1 MRPYRIGKEYSVIP
15 DNGPVYLDNHA
26 TTRVDPD
33 VVESML
39 PWFTDNYGNA
49 GSGTHAM
56 GVEARDAV
64 EAARQQVAQAV
75 GATPREIVFTS
86 GATESINLA
95 MVGAVSRQLIT
106 QCIVPKTEHA
116 AVLDVADQLERQG
129 LSVCRLPVATK
140 DSKTPGA
147 LDLDD
152 LDAVVC
158 SGPALVS
165 IMFANNEIGFIHPIS
180 DIADIVH
187 THGSLLH
194 VDCAQA
200 IGNCS
205 LDVTALGADLASFS
219 AHKCHG
225 PKGVGALYVRRQQ
238 RNVRIDPQVFG
249 GGQERGIR
257 SGTLN
262 VPGIVGMGRAC
273 ELAGERL
280 DVATR
285 QMAALRTKLW
295 DLLLEY
301 IPDIQLN
308 GPPIE
313 SGLRLPNNLNIRVPG
328 IDGATLLAELSR
340 TGVAASSGSA
350 CSSEQPRPS
359 HVLRALGLSE
369 EEARQSIRFGVSRM
383 TSSEEIEAA
392 AERLKGAVESLGH
405 V

>member
-1 MRPYRIGKEYSVIP
+1 MIP
-15 DNGPVYLDNHA
+15 ANGLVYLDNHA

-33 VVESML
+33 VVESMI
-39 PWFTDNYGNA
+39 PWFADNYGNA

-56 GVEARDAV
+56 GIEAREAV
-64 EAARQQVAQAV
+64 EAARQGVAQAV

-95 MVGAVSRQLIT
+95 MVGAVSRQSIK
-106 QCIVPKTEHA
+106 QCVVPETEHA

-140 DSKTPGA
+140 ESKAPGA
-147 LDLDD
+147 LDLDR
-152 LDAVVC
+152 LDEIV
-158 SGPALVS
+158 SSRPALVS
-165 IMFANNEIGFIHPIS
+165 VMFANNEIGLVHPIS

-187 THGSLLH
+187 AHGALLH

-205 LDVTALGADLASFS
+205 LNVTALGADLASFS

-238 RNVRIDPQVFG
+238 RIIRIDPQVFG

-273 ELAGERL
+273 ELGGERL
-280 DVATR
+280 DSAIK
-285 QMAALRTKLW
+285 QMAALRTTLW
-295 DLLLEY
+295 NRLLEH
-301 IPDIQLN
+301 IPDIRLN
-308 GPPIE
+308 GPPIDSE
-313 SGLRLPNNLNIRVPG
+313 SRLPNNLNILIPG
-328 IDGATLLAELSR
+328 IDGASLLAELSR

-383 TSSEEIEAA
+383 TTLEEIELAA
-392 AERLKGAVESLGH
+392 KRLKVAVQSLSRI
-405 V
+405 

>member
-1 MRPYRIGKEYSVIP
+1 MRSYRFGKEYAVIL
-15 DNGPVYLDNHA
+15 DNGPIYLDNHA

-75 GATPREIVFTS
+75 GATSREIVFTS

-95 MVGAVSRQLIT
+95 MIGAVSRQSIK
-106 QCIVPKTEHA
+106 QCIVPETEHA

-129 LSVCRLPVATK
+129 LSVCRLPVAPK
-140 DSKTPGA
+140 DSQVPGA
-147 LDLDD
+147 LDLDQ
-152 LDAVVC
+152 LNEKVC
-158 SGPALVS
+158 SKPALVS
-165 IMFANNEIGFIHPIS
+165 IMFANNEIGLVYPIS

-187 THGSLLH
+187 AHGALLH

-205 LDVTALGADLASFS
+205 LNVTALGADLASFS

-262 VPGIVGMGRAC
+262 VPGVVGMGRAC
-273 ELAGERL
+273 ELAVERL
-280 DVATR
+280 DVAASH
-285 QMAALRTKLW
+285 MGGLRTKLW
-295 DLLLEY
+295 NLLLEY
-301 IPDIQLN
+301 VSGIELN
-308 GPPIE
+308 GPAIE
-313 SGLRLPNNLNIRVPG
+313 SGLRLPNNLNIRIPG
-328 IDGATLLAELSR
+328 IDGATLLVELSR
-340 TGVAASSGSA
+340 NGVAASSGSA

-383 TSSEEIEAA
+383 TSLEQIEVA
-392 AERLKGAVESLGH
+392 AERLKAAVESLGH

>member
-1 MRPYRIGKEYSVIP
+1 MIL
-15 DNGPVYLDNHA
+15 DNGPIYLDNHA

-75 GATPREIVFTS
+75 GATSREIVFTS

-95 MVGAVSRQLIT
+95 MIGAVSRQSIK
-106 QCIVPKTEHA
+106 QCIVPETEHA

-129 LSVCRLPVATK
+129 LSVCRLPVAPK
-140 DSKTPGA
+140 DSQVPGA
-147 LDLDD
+147 LDLDQ
-152 LDAVVC
+152 LNEMVC
-158 SGPALVS
+158 SKPALVS
-165 IMFANNEIGFIHPIS
+165 IMFANNEIGLVYPIS

-187 THGSLLH
+187 AHGALLH

-205 LDVTALGADLASFS
+205 LNVTALGADLASFS

-262 VPGIVGMGRAC
+262 VPGVVGMGRAC
-273 ELAGERL
+273 ELAVERL
-280 DVATR
+280 DVAASH
-285 QMAALRTKLW
+285 MGGLRTKLW
-295 DLLLEY
+295 NLLLEY
-301 IPDIQLN
+301 VSGIELN
-308 GPPIE
+308 GPAIE
-313 SGLRLPNNLNIRVPG
+313 SGLRLPNNLNIRIPG
-328 IDGATLLAELSR
+328 IDGATLLVELSR
-340 TGVAASSGSA
+340 NGVAASSGSA

-383 TSSEEIEAA
+383 TSLEQIEVA
-392 AERLKGAVESLGH
+392 AERLKAAVESLGH

>member
-1 MRPYRIGKEYSVIP
+1 MRSYRFGKEYAVIL
-15 DNGPVYLDNHA
+15 DNGPIYLDNHA

-75 GATPREIVFTS
+75 GATSREIVFTS

-95 MVGAVSRQLIT
+95 MIGAVSRQSIK
-106 QCIVPKTEHA
+106 QCIVSETEHA

-129 LSVCRLPVATK
+129 LSVCRLPVAPK
-140 DSKTPGA
+140 DSQVPGA
-147 LDLDD
+147 LDLDQ
-152 LDAVVC
+152 LNEMVC
-158 SGPALVS
+158 SKPALVS
-165 IMFANNEIGFIHPIS
+165 IMFANNEIGLVYPIS

-187 THGSLLH
+187 AHGALLH

-205 LDVTALGADLASFS
+205 LNVTALGADLASFS

-262 VPGIVGMGRAC
+262 VPGVVGMGRAC
-273 ELAGERL
+273 ELAVERL
-280 DVATR
+280 DVAASH
-285 QMAALRTKLW
+285 MGGLRTKLW
-295 DLLLEY
+295 NLLLEY
-301 IPDIQLN
+301 VSGIELN
-308 GPPIE
+308 GPAIE
-313 SGLRLPNNLNIRVPG
+313 SGLRLPNNLNIRIPG
-328 IDGATLLAELSR
+328 IDGATLLVELSR
-340 TGVAASSGSA
+340 NGVAASSGSA

-383 TSSEEIEAA
+383 TSLEQIEVA
-392 AERLKGAVESLGH
+392 AERLKAAVESLGH

>member
-1 MRPYRIGKEYSVIP
+1 MIP

-33 VVESML
+33 VVESMI
-39 PWFTDNYGNA
+39 PWFTESYGNA

-56 GVEARDAV
+56 GTEARDAV
-64 EAARQQVAQAV
+64 EVARQRVAQSV
-75 GATPREIVFTS
+75 GATSREIVFTS

-95 MVGAVSRQLIT
+95 MVGAVTRQSMK
-106 QCIVPKTEHA
+106 QCVVPETEHA

-140 DSKTPGA
+140 ESKVPGA
-147 LDLDD
+147 LDVDRLDEM
-152 LDAVVC
+152 VW
-158 SGPALVS
+158 SGPTLVS
-165 IMFANNEIGFIHPIS
+165 VMFANNEIGLVHPIS

-187 THGSLLH
+187 AHGALLH

-205 LDVTALGADLASFS
+205 LDVTALGVDLASFS

-262 VPGIVGMGRAC
+262 VPGVVGMGRAC
-273 ELAGERL
+273 ELAVERL
-280 DVATR
+280 DVAAS
-285 QMAALRTKLW
+285 QMGGLRTKLW
-295 DLLLEY
+295 NLLLEY
-301 IPDIQLN
+301 IPGIELN
-308 GPPIE
+308 GPAIE
-313 SGLRLPNNLNIRVPG
+313 SGLRLPNNLNIRIPG
-328 IDGATLLAELSR
+328 IDGATLLVELSR
-340 TGVAASSGSA
+340 NGVAASSGSA

-383 TSSEEIEAA
+383 TSVEQIEVA
-392 AERLKGAVESLGH
+392 AERLKAAVESLGH

>member
-1 MRPYRIGKEYSVIP
+1 
-15 DNGPVYLDNHA
+15 
-26 TTRVDPD
+26 
-33 VVESML
+33 
-39 PWFTDNYGNA
+39 
-49 GSGTHAM
+49 
-56 GVEARDAV
+56 
-64 EAARQQVAQAV
+64 
-75 GATPREIVFTS
+75 
-86 GATESINLA
+86 
-95 MVGAVSRQLIT
+95 MVGAVSRQSMK
-106 QCIVPKTEHA
+106 QCVVPETEHA

-140 DSKTPGA
+140 ESKAPGS
-147 LDLDD
+147 LDLDR
-152 LDAVVC
+152 LDEMVW

-165 IMFANNEIGFIHPIS
+165 VMFANNEIGLVHPIS

-187 THGSLLH
+187 AHGALLH

-225 PKGVGALYVRRQQ
+225 PKGVGALYVRRQE
-238 RNVRIDPQVFG
+238 RNVRIDPQVYG

-273 ELAGERL
+273 ELAGEKL
-280 DVATR
+280 DGAIE

-295 DLLLEY
+295 NRLLEY

-313 SGLRLPNNLNIRVPG
+313 SGLRLPNNLNILVPG

-369 EEARQSIRFGVSRM
+369 EEARQSVRFGVSRM
-383 TSSEEIEAA
+383 STFEEIELA
-392 AERLKGAVESLGH
+392 AERLKAAVQSLGR

>member
-1 MRPYRIGKEYSVIP
+1 MIP
-15 DNGPVYLDNHA
+15 DDGPIYLDNHA

-75 GATPREIVFTS
+75 GATSREIVFTS

-95 MVGAVSRQLIT
+95 MIGVVSRQSIK
-106 QCIVPKTEHA
+106 QCIVPGTEHA

-129 LSVCRLPVATK
+129 LSVCRLPVAPK
-140 DSKTPGA
+140 DSQVPGA
-147 LDLDD
+147 LDLDQ
-152 LDAVVC
+152 LNEMVR
-158 SGPALVS
+158 SKPALVS
-165 IMFANNEIGFIHPIS
+165 IMFANNEIGFVYPIS

-187 THGSLLH
+187 AHGALLH

-205 LDVTALGADLASFS
+205 LNVTALGADLASFS

-262 VPGIVGMGRAC
+262 VPGVVGMGRAC
-273 ELAGERL
+273 ELAVERL
-280 DVATR
+280 EVAASH
-285 QMAALRTKLW
+285 MGGLRTKLW
-295 DLLLEY
+295 NLLLEY
-301 IPDIQLN
+301 VPGIQLN
-308 GPPIE
+308 GPAIE
-313 SGLRLPNNLNIRVPG
+313 SGLRLPNNLNIRIPG
-328 IDGATLLAELSR
+328 IDGATLLVELSR
-340 TGVAASSGSA
+340 NGVAASSGSA

-359 HVLRALGLSE
+359 HVLRALGLTE

-383 TSSEEIEAA
+383 TSLEQIEVA
-392 AERLKGAVESLGH
+392 AERLKAAVESLGH

>member
-1 MRPYRIGKEYSVIP
+1 MP

-33 VVESML
+33 VVQTML
-39 PWFTDNYGNA
+39 PWFTDTYGNA

-64 EAARQQVAQAV
+64 ETARQRVAQVV
-75 GATPREIVFTS
+75 GATPQEIIFTS

-95 MVGAVSRQLIT
+95 MVGAVSRQSIK
-106 QCIVPKTEHA
+106 QCIVPETEHA

-140 DSKTPGA
+140 DSKAPGA
-147 LDLDD
+147 LDLEH
-152 LDAVVC
+152 LDEMIS
-158 SGPALVS
+158 SGPVLVS
-165 IMFANNEIGFIHPIS
+165 IMFANNEMGFVYPIS

-187 THGSLLH
+187 AHGALLH

-205 LDVTALGADLASFS
+205 LNVTALGADLASFS

-249 GGQERGIR
+249 GAQERGIR

-262 VPGIVGMGRAC
+262 VPGIVGMGRAF
-273 ELAGERL
+273 ELANERL
-280 DVATR
+280 DVAISH
-285 QMAALRTKLW
+285 MGDLRTKLW
-295 DLLLEY
+295 NLLLKY
-301 IPDIQLN
+301 VPGIQLN
-308 GPPIE
+308 GPAIE
-313 SGLRLPNNLNIRVPG
+313 SGLRLPNNLNIRIPG

-383 TSSEEIEAA
+383 TSVEQIEVA
-392 AERLKGAVESLGH
+392 AERLKAAVESLGH

>member
-1 MRPYRIGKEYSVIP
+1 MIP
-15 DNGPVYLDNHA
+15 ANGLVYLDNHA

-33 VVESML
+33 VVESMI
-39 PWFTDNYGNA
+39 PWFADNYGNA

-56 GVEARDAV
+56 GIEAREAV
-64 EAARQQVAQAV
+64 EAARQRVAQAV

-95 MVGAVSRQLIT
+95 MVGAVSRQSMK
-106 QCIVPKTEHA
+106 QCVVPETEHA

-140 DSKTPGA
+140 ESKAPGA
-147 LDLDD
+147 LDLDR
-152 LDAVVC
+152 LDEIV
-158 SGPALVS
+158 SSRPALVS
-165 IMFANNEIGFIHPIS
+165 VMFANNEIGLVHPIS

-187 THGSLLH
+187 ARGALLH

-205 LDVTALGADLASFS
+205 LNVTALGADLASFS

-238 RNVRIDPQVFG
+238 RIIRIDPQVFG

-280 DVATR
+280 DSVIK
-285 QMAALRTKLW
+285 QMAALRTTLW
-295 DLLLEY
+295 NRLLEH
-301 IPDIQLN
+301 IPDIRLN
-308 GPPIE
+308 GPPIDSE
-313 SGLRLPNNLNIRVPG
+313 SRLPNNLNILIPG
-328 IDGATLLAELSR
+328 IDGASLLAELSR

-383 TSSEEIEAA
+383 TTLEEIELA
-392 AERLKGAVESLGH
+392 AERLKVAVQSLSRI
-405 V
+405 

>member
-1 MRPYRIGKEYSVIP
+1 MRSYRFGKEYAVIL
-15 DNGPVYLDNHA
+15 DNGPIYLDNHA

-75 GATPREIVFTS
+75 GATSREIVFTS

-95 MVGAVSRQLIT
+95 MIGAVSRQSIK
-106 QCIVPKTEHA
+106 QCIVPETEHA

-129 LSVCRLPVATK
+129 LSVYRLPVAPK
-140 DSKTPGA
+140 DSQVPGA
-147 LDLDD
+147 LDLDQ
-152 LDAVVC
+152 LNEMVC
-158 SGPALVS
+158 SKPALVS
-165 IMFANNEIGFIHPIS
+165 IMFANNEIGLVYPIS

-187 THGSLLH
+187 AHGALLH

-205 LDVTALGADLASFS
+205 LNVTALGADLASFS

-262 VPGIVGMGRAC
+262 VPGVVGMGRAC
-273 ELAGERL
+273 ELAVERL
-280 DVATR
+280 DVAASH
-285 QMAALRTKLW
+285 MGGLRTKLW
-295 DLLLEY
+295 NLLLEY
-301 IPDIQLN
+301 VSGIELN
-308 GPPIE
+308 GPAIE
-313 SGLRLPNNLNIRVPG
+313 SGLRLPNNLNIRIPG
-328 IDGATLLAELSR
+328 IDGATLLVELSR
-340 TGVAASSGSA
+340 NGVAASSGSA

-383 TSSEEIEAA
+383 TSLEQIEVA
-392 AERLKGAVESLGH
+392 AERLKAAVESLGH

>member
-1 MRPYRIGKEYSVIP
+1 MP
-15 DNGPVYLDNHA
+15 DDGPVYLDNHA

-33 VVESML
+33 VVQTML
-39 PWFTDNYGNA
+39 PWFTDTYGNA

-64 EAARQQVAQAV
+64 ETARQRVAQVV
-75 GATPREIVFTS
+75 GATPQEIIFTS

-95 MVGAVSRQLIT
+95 MVGAVSRQSIK
-106 QCIVPKTEHA
+106 QCIVPETEHA

-140 DSKTPGA
+140 DSKAPGA
-147 LDLDD
+147 LDLEH
-152 LDAVVC
+152 LDEMIS
-158 SGPALVS
+158 SGPVLVS
-165 IMFANNEIGFIHPIS
+165 IMFANNEMGFVYPIS

-187 THGSLLH
+187 AHGALLH

-205 LDVTALGADLASFS
+205 LNVTALGADLASFS

-249 GGQERGIR
+249 GAQERGIR

-262 VPGIVGMGRAC
+262 VPGIVGMGRAF
-273 ELAGERL
+273 ELANERL
-280 DVATR
+280 DVAISH
-285 QMAALRTKLW
+285 MGDLRTKLW
-295 DLLLEY
+295 NLLLKY
-301 IPDIQLN
+301 VPGIQLN
-308 GPPIE
+308 GPAIE
-313 SGLRLPNNLNIRVPG
+313 SGLRLPNNLNIRIPG

-383 TSSEEIEAA
+383 TSLEEIELA
-392 AERLKGAVESLGH
+392 AERLKAAVESLGR

>member
-1 MRPYRIGKEYSVIP
+1 MIL
-15 DNGPVYLDNHA
+15 DNGPIYLDNHA

-75 GATPREIVFTS
+75 GATSREIVFTS

-95 MVGAVSRQLIT
+95 MIGAVSRQSIK
-106 QCIVPKTEHA
+106 QCIVPETEHA

-129 LSVCRLPVATK
+129 LSVCRLPVAPK
-140 DSKTPGA
+140 DSQVPGA
-147 LDLDD
+147 LDLDQ
-152 LDAVVC
+152 LNEMVC
-158 SGPALVS
+158 SKPALVS
-165 IMFANNEIGFIHPIS
+165 IMFANNEIGLVYPIS

-187 THGSLLH
+187 AHGALLH

-205 LDVTALGADLASFS
+205 LNVTALGADLASFS

-262 VPGIVGMGRAC
+262 VPGVVGMGRAC
-273 ELAGERL
+273 ELAVERL
-280 DVATR
+280 DVAASH
-285 QMAALRTKLW
+285 MGGLRTKLW
-295 DLLLEY
+295 NLLLEY
-301 IPDIQLN
+301 VSGIELN
-308 GPPIE
+308 GPAIE
-313 SGLRLPNNLNIRVPG
+313 SGLRLPNNLNIRIPG
-328 IDGATLLAELSR
+328 IDGATLLVELSR
-340 TGVAASSGSA
+340 NGVAASSGSA

-383 TSSEEIEAA
+383 TSLEQIEVA
-392 AERLKGAVESLGH
+392 AERLKVAVESLGH

>member
-1 MRPYRIGKEYSVIP
+1 MP

-33 VVESML
+33 VVQTML
-39 PWFTDNYGNA
+39 PWFTDTYGNA

-64 EAARQQVAQAV
+64 ETARQRVAQVV
-75 GATPREIVFTS
+75 GATPQEIIFTS

-95 MVGAVSRQLIT
+95 MVGAVSRQSIK
-106 QCIVPKTEHA
+106 QCIVPETEHA

-140 DSKTPGA
+140 DSKAPGA
-147 LDLDD
+147 LDLEH
-152 LDAVVC
+152 LDEMIS
-158 SGPALVS
+158 SGPVLVS
-165 IMFANNEIGFIHPIS
+165 IMFANNEMGFVYPIS

-187 THGSLLH
+187 AHGALLH

-205 LDVTALGADLASFS
+205 LNVTALGADLASFS

-249 GGQERGIR
+249 GAQERGIR

-262 VPGIVGMGRAC
+262 VPGIVGMGRAF
-273 ELAGERL
+273 ELANERL
-280 DVATR
+280 DVAISH
-285 QMAALRTKLW
+285 MGDLRTKLW
-295 DLLLEY
+295 NLLLKY
-301 IPDIQLN
+301 VPGIQLN
-308 GPPIE
+308 GPAIE
-313 SGLRLPNNLNIRVPG
+313 SGLRLPNNLNIRIPG

-340 TGVAASSGSA
+340 KGVAASSGSA

-383 TSSEEIEAA
+383 TSLEEIELA
-392 AERLKGAVESLGH
+392 AERLKAAVESLGR

>member
-1 MRPYRIGKEYSVIP
+1 MIP
-15 DNGPVYLDNHA
+15 DNGSVYLDNHA

-33 VVESML
+33 VVESMI
-39 PWFTDNYGNA
+39 PWFSDNYGNA

-56 GVEARDAV
+56 GIQARDAV
-64 EAARQQVAQAV
+64 EAARQRVAQSV

-95 MVGAVSRQLIT
+95 MVGAVSRQSLKK
-106 QCIVPKTEHA
+106 CVVPETEHA

-129 LSVCRLPVATK
+129 LFVCRLPVATK
-140 DSKTPGA
+140 ESKAPGS
-147 LDLDD
+147 LDLDR
-152 LDAVVC
+152 LDEMVR

-165 IMFANNEIGFIHPIS
+165 VMFANNEIGLVHPIS

-187 THGSLLH
+187 AHGALLH

-225 PKGVGALYVRRQQ
+225 PKGVGALYVRRQE
-238 RNVRIDPQVFG
+238 RNVRIDSQVFG

-262 VPGIVGMGRAC
+262 VPGIVGMGRAY

-280 DVATR
+280 DSAIK

-295 DLLLEY
+295 NRLLEY
-301 IPDIQLN
+301 IPDVQLN

-313 SGLRLPNNLNIRVPG
+313 SGLRLPNNLNILVPG

-383 TSSEEIEAA
+383 STFEEIELA
-392 AERLKGAVESLGH
+392 AERLKAAVQSLGRL
-405 V
+405 

>member
-1 MRPYRIGKEYSVIP
+1 VIL
-15 DNGPVYLDNHA
+15 DNGPIYLDNHA

-75 GATPREIVFTS
+75 GATSREIVFTS

-95 MVGAVSRQLIT
+95 MIGAVSRQSIK
-106 QCIVPKTEHA
+106 QCIVPETEHA

-129 LSVCRLPVATK
+129 LSVCRLPVAPK
-140 DSKTPGA
+140 DSQVPGA
-147 LDLDD
+147 LDLDQ
-152 LDAVVC
+152 LNEMVC
-158 SGPALVS
+158 SKPTLVS
-165 IMFANNEIGFIHPIS
+165 IMFANNEIGFVYPIS

-187 THGSLLH
+187 AHGALLH

-205 LDVTALGADLASFS
+205 LNVTALGADLASFS

-262 VPGIVGMGRAC
+262 VPGVVGMGRAC
-273 ELAGERL
+273 ELAVERL
-280 DVATR
+280 DVAAS
-285 QMAALRTKLW
+285 QMGGLRTKLW
-295 DLLLEY
+295 NLLSEY
-301 IPDIQLN
+301 VPGIELN
-308 GPPIE
+308 GPAIE
-313 SGLRLPNNLNIRVPG
+313 SGLRLPNNLNIRIPG
-328 IDGATLLAELSR
+328 IDGATLLVELSR
-340 TGVAASSGSA
+340 KGVAASSGSA

-383 TSSEEIEAA
+383 TSVEQIEVA
-392 AERLKGAVESLGH
+392 AERLKAAVESLGH

>member
-1 MRPYRIGKEYSVIP
+1 MIL
-15 DNGPVYLDNHA
+15 DNGPIYLDNHA

-75 GATPREIVFTS
+75 GATSREIVFTS

-95 MVGAVSRQLIT
+95 MIGAVSRQSIK
-106 QCIVPKTEHA
+106 QCIVPETEHA

-129 LSVCRLPVATK
+129 LSVCRLPVAPK
-140 DSKTPGA
+140 DSQVPGA
-147 LDLDD
+147 LDLDQ
-152 LDAVVC
+152 LNEMVC
-158 SGPALVS
+158 SKPALVS
-165 IMFANNEIGFIHPIS
+165 IMFANNEIGLVYPIS

-187 THGSLLH
+187 AHGALLH

-205 LDVTALGADLASFS
+205 LNVTALGADLASFS

-238 RNVRIDPQVFG
+238 RNVRIEPQVFG

-262 VPGIVGMGRAC
+262 VPGVVGMGRAC
-273 ELAGERL
+273 ELAVERL
-280 DVATR
+280 DVAASH
-285 QMAALRTKLW
+285 MGGLRTKLW
-295 DLLLEY
+295 NLLLEY
-301 IPDIQLN
+301 VSGIELN
-308 GPPIE
+308 GPAIE
-313 SGLRLPNNLNIRVPG
+313 SGLRLPNNLNIRIPG
-328 IDGATLLAELSR
+328 IDGATLLVELSR
-340 TGVAASSGSA
+340 NGVAASSGSA

-383 TSSEEIEAA
+383 TSLEQIEVA
-392 AERLKGAVESLGH
+392 AERLKAAVESLGH

>member
-1 MRPYRIGKEYSVIP
+1 MP

-33 VVESML
+33 VVQTML
-39 PWFTDNYGNA
+39 PWFTDTYGNA

-64 EAARQQVAQAV
+64 ETARQRVAQVV
-75 GATPREIVFTS
+75 GATPQEIIFTS

-95 MVGAVSRQLIT
+95 MVGAVSRQSIK
-106 QCIVPKTEHA
+106 QCIVPETEHA

-140 DSKTPGA
+140 DSKAPGA
-147 LDLDD
+147 LDLEH
-152 LDAVVC
+152 LDEMIS
-158 SGPALVS
+158 SGPVLVS
-165 IMFANNEIGFIHPIS
+165 IMFANNEMGFVYPIS

-187 THGSLLH
+187 AHGALLH

-205 LDVTALGADLASFS
+205 LNVTALGADLASFS

-249 GGQERGIR
+249 GAQERGIR

-262 VPGIVGMGRAC
+262 VPGIVGMGRAF
-273 ELAGERL
+273 ELANERL
-280 DVATR
+280 DVAISH
-285 QMAALRTKLW
+285 MGDLRTKLW
-295 DLLLEY
+295 NLLLKY
-301 IPDIQLN
+301 VPGIQLN
-308 GPPIE
+308 GPAIE
-313 SGLRLPNNLNIRVPG
+313 SGLRLPNNLNIRIPG

-350 CSSEQPRPS
+350 EWQRVLVAHARVNSQDQAMSYVPWGYLRKKLVRVSVLGS
-359 HVLRALGLSE
+359 HE
-369 EEARQSIRFGVSRM
+369 
-383 TSSEEIEAA
+383 
-392 AERLKGAVESLGH
+392 
-405 V
+405 

>member
-1 MRPYRIGKEYSVIP
+1 MRSYRFGKEYAVIL
-15 DNGPVYLDNHA
+15 DNGPIYLDNHA

-75 GATPREIVFTS
+75 GATSREIVFTS

-95 MVGAVSRQLIT
+95 MIGAVSRQSIK
-106 QCIVPKTEHA
+106 QCIVPETEHA

-129 LSVCRLPVATK
+129 LSVCRLPVAPK
-140 DSKTPGA
+140 DSQVPGA
-147 LDLDD
+147 LDLDQ
-152 LDAVVC
+152 LNEMVC
-158 SGPALVS
+158 SKPALVS
-165 IMFANNEIGFIHPIS
+165 IMFANNEIGLVYPIS

-187 THGSLLH
+187 AHGALLH

-205 LDVTALGADLASFS
+205 LNVTALGADLASFS

-262 VPGIVGMGRAC
+262 VPGVVGMGRAC
-273 ELAGERL
+273 ELAVERL
-280 DVATR
+280 DVAASH
-285 QMAALRTKLW
+285 MGGLRTKLW
-295 DLLLEY
+295 NLLLEY
-301 IPDIQLN
+301 VSGIELN
-308 GPPIE
+308 GPAIE
-313 SGLRLPNNLNIRVPG
+313 SGLRLPNNLNIRIPG
-328 IDGATLLAELSR
+328 IDGATLLVELSR
-340 TGVAASSGSA
+340 NGVAASSGSA

-383 TSSEEIEAA
+383 TSLEQIEVA
-392 AERLKGAVESLGH
+392 AERLKAAVESLGH

>member
-1 MRPYRIGKEYSVIP
+1 MIP
-15 DNGPVYLDNHA
+15 ANGLVYLDNHA

-33 VVESML
+33 VVESMI
-39 PWFTDNYGNA
+39 PWFADNYGNA

-56 GVEARDAV
+56 GIEAREAV
-64 EAARQQVAQAV
+64 EAARQRVAQAV

-95 MVGAVSRQLIT
+95 MVGAVSRQSMK
-106 QCIVPKTEHA
+106 QCVVPETEHA

-140 DSKTPGA
+140 ESKAPGA
-147 LDLDD
+147 LDLDR
-152 LDAVVC
+152 LDEIVS

-165 IMFANNEIGFIHPIS
+165 VMFANNEIGLVHPIS

-187 THGSLLH
+187 AHGALLH

-205 LDVTALGADLASFS
+205 LNVTALGADLASFS

-238 RNVRIDPQVFG
+238 RIIRIDPQVFG

-273 ELAGERL
+273 ELAGERR
-280 DVATR
+280 DIVIK
-285 QMAALRTKLW
+285 QMAALRTTLW
-295 DLLLEY
+295 NRLLEH
-301 IPDIQLN
+301 IPDIRLN
-308 GPPIE
+308 GPPIDSE
-313 SGLRLPNNLNIRVPG
+313 SRLPNNLNILIPG
-328 IDGATLLAELSR
+328 IDGASLLAELSR

-350 CSSEQPRPS
+350 CSREQTRPS

-383 TSSEEIEAA
+383 TTLEEIELA
-392 AERLKGAVESLGH
+392 AERLKVAVQSLGRI
-405 V
+405 